1 MVPKH
6 ADGRFSHA
14 NLFWET
20 SMSLEKKFFRGRSQL
35 AHVTRHTVVPPDAA
49 PAGQLLP
56 LRLPLKDGKIG
67 TGEAAGRCD
76 GVDRSEPASSR
87 EAPRRTISAAGFELI
102 GKAALQCAACA
113 DLALVN
119 LPIAIMSWLLT
130 QFFAGCA
137 AYAEAM
143 YPSIAYARE
152 GDDADRHQPL
162 QSGEPERGHSG
173 QSPALAPELSELSR
187 FAIEDGKRHPG
198 QPLTGRTQ
206 SIAANSGGANIVR
219 LNVTRR
225 APSGRLVS
233 ITLIVAA
240 WLSRRRRSG
249 GLPRGSR
256 EVPVELG
263 NYDRRVLRRIGV
275 PRYGTE

>member
-1 MVPKH
+1 MPTCFGRPLCHWKRNFFA
-6 ADGRFSHA
+6 ADRSWRTSRDIRWSRLMPRRPDNCCRCACRSRTGRSG
-14 NLFWET
+14 
-20 SMSLEKKFFRGRSQL
+20 RGRL
-35 AHVTRHTVVPPDAA
+35 
-49 PAGQLLP
+49 PA
-56 LRLPLKDGKIG
+56 
-67 TGEAAGRCD
+67 

>member
-1 MVPKH
+1 
-6 ADGRFSHA
+6 
-14 NLFWET
+14 
-20 SMSLEKKFFRGRSQL
+20 MSLEKKFFRGRSQL
-35 AHVTRHTVVPPDAA
+35 AHVTGHTVVPSDAA

-56 LRLPLKDGKIG
+56 LRLPLKDGKA
-67 TGEAAGRCD
+67 EAAGRCD
-76 GVDRSEPASSR
+76 GVDRSDPTSPR

-102 GKAALQCAACA
+102 GKAVLQCVACA

-119 LPIAIMSWLLT
+119 LPVAVMSWLLT

-152 GDDADRHQPL
+152 GEDADRHQPL
-162 QSGEPERGHSG
+162 QSGEPEREHSG
-173 QSPALAPELSELSR
+173 QSPALAPELGELSR
-187 FAIEDGKRHPG
+187 FAIEDGKRRPAE
-198 QPLTGRTQ
+198 PLTGRTQ

-240 WLSRRRRSG
+240 WLSRRRRPG

-263 NYDRRVLRRIGV
+263 NYDRRVLRRIGMR
-275 PRYGTE
+275 RYGTE